1 MAKSDIQFQQSPL
14 NDGSYHTTVHI
25 FDIEKSKSKEEEQK
39 SELANEY
46 DDSEDSLKSVGK
58 ENPSKSP
65 Y

>member
-1 MAKSDIQFQQSPL
+1 L